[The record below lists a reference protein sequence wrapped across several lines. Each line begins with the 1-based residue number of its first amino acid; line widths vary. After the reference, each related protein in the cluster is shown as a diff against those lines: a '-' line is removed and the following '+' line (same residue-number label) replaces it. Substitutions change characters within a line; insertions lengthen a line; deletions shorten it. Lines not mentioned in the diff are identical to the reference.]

1 MGNAL
6 RPEFHPTPST
16 SLSGRNFDL
25 VQCVDAD
32 FIGGRKTRK
41 GPESNLV
48 NQFLLDLP
56 FITRPNHRITVFQE
70 PRLVS
75 GFPDLVA
82 VVWHKPTASKW
93 LIERA
98 SLTRDEIRI
107 LHILGC
113 NGPQDESRLEYFLQ
127 ASVKKLVKR
136 LCEIGLITNR
146 RNIWKLISL
155 QDNFAVRDIIALEAK
170 ISDFPKAVEQA
181 SLNRWFAT
189 QSYVLL
195 PKPIRSRGQIEL
207 ATREGVGV
215 WIAGEAKPILKPLEA
230 EKKKPQSYAS
240 WLFNEWAWRSSI
252 AQP

>member
-1 MGNAL
+1 MAAKAQSRF
-6 RPEFHPTPST
+6 RPISST

-25 VQCVDAD
+25 VLCADAD
-32 FIGGRKTRK
+32 FIGGRKARK

-56 FITRPNHRITVFQE
+56 FVTRPDHRITVFQE

-93 LIERA
+93 VIERA

-113 NGPQDESRLEYFLQ
+113 HGPQEEARLDYFLQ
-127 ASVKKLVKR
+127 VPVKKLVRR
-136 LCEIGLITNR
+136 LGDIGLITNTR
-146 RNIWKLISL
+146 GQWKLISL
-155 QDNFAVRDIIALEAK
+155 QDSFAVRHIIALEAK

-181 SLNRWFAT
+181 ALNRWFAS

-195 PKPIRSRGQIEL
+195 PKPTKSQGQIDL
-207 ATREGVGV
+207 ATREGVGI
-215 WIAGEAKPILKPLEA
+215 WIAGDAKPILKPLEA
-230 EKKKPQSYAS
+230 EGKKPYSYAS